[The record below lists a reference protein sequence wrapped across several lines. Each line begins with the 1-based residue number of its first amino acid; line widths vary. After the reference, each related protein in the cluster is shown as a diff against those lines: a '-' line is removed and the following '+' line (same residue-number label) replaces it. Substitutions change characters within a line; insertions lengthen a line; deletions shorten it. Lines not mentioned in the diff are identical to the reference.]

1 MMTAHQTIGAVR
13 PAPELVVVARGEDRV
28 PQWALRW
35 CSRSGRDM
43 RLRREAAQ
51 HVIGPHAPPRP
62 DVVAGLAGELVLVVR
77 PSPDNAGAPRVVAA
91 VRNLPDDWPVAATAA
106 EWAAVL
112 DARMLIVHAVPRSF
126 AERSVGLEAAVE
138 HGRRTLAEA
147 ATMVARIAPDISVD
161 TRLMRV
167 HPHEAVGECLEADLL
182 VVGGPRLRVPAELGL
197 VSRSALFHAPCPIL
211 FVPRVA

>member
-1 MMTAHQTIGAVR
+1 MTTAHHTIGAVR
-13 PAPELVVVARGEDRV
+13 PARELVVVARGQQQV
-28 PQWALRW
+28 PHWALRW
-35 CSRSGRDM
+35 CRRSGRDM
-43 RLRREAAQ
+43 RLRTETAQ

-77 PSPDNAGAPRVVAA
+77 PSPERAGAPRVVAA
-91 VRNLPDDWPVAATAA
+91 VRNLPDDGPVVATAA
-106 EWAAVL
+106 EWAAAL
-112 DARMLIVHAVPRSF
+112 DARLLLVHAVPRSF

-147 ATMVARIAPDISVD
+147 ETMAARVAPDVAVD
-161 TRLMRV
+161 TGLMRV

-197 VSRSALFHAPCPIL
+197 VSRSALYHAPCPIL